1 MEKPNQMKSM
11 IFAAGLGTRLKPLT
25 DSMPKAMVPVGGKPL
40 LGIVL
45 GKLRDAGVSS
55 TCVNVYHFAGQIIAY
70 LENNPVPGMEISI
83 SDERSSG
90 LLETGGGILAA
101 ERYLCGDSPV
111 LIHNVDILSNLDI
124 HLFLGS
130 LCPDDLAT
138 LVVSERKTSRYLLFD
153 DDMLLRGW
161 TDARTGEVRGPAA
174 GGDISAYRRLA
185 FSGIHAVSSRI
196 FAAMR
201 STGFFGRFPI
211 MDFYLAACSLFSIRG
226 YVPAGFRMLDVGKAD
241 TLAEAEKFLNF
252 E

>member
-1 MEKPNQMKSM
+1 MEDEMKSM

-124 HLFLGS
+124 RLFLGS

-201 STGFFGRFPI
+201 SIGFFGRFPI